1 MMVLSGGARYSRS
14 QYVSRPTKKQL
25 EDLANQI
32 KQDQAKANPAEKRLK
47 ISYTF
52 KNAMKMIARAKP
64 PKKAKH

>member
-1 MMVLSGGARYSRS
+1 MA
-14 QYVSRPTKKQL
+14 QFTKKQL
-25 EDLANQI
+25 EDLADQI

-64 PKKAKH
+64 PQKAKH